1 MGYAR
6 EGERGLSLLLLL
18 SCITRAPFEIVLYIS
33 IASVKQVKV
42 ILLKLEVN
50 GRTFSLWHG

>member
-6 EGERGLSLLLLL
+6 EGERGLALLLLL
-18 SCITRAPFEIVLYIS
+18 SCITRAPFEIVFYIS
-33 IASVKQVKV
+33 IASVKQVVV

-50 GRTFSLWHG
+50 GRIFSLWHG